1 MASPQADNQFTRI
14 SNELLE
20 KIMGFQFN
28 ATQYKIIL
36 TCIRYTYGFQRKE
49 AKLSITY
56 ISNAIK
62 ISRRYVS
69 KELNALIRMNVIT
82 EIKAPSIS
90 NTRVMKFNKDYENW
104 YRTTVPQ
111 GTIERDEQQQDTT
124 GEQLFHTTGE
134 QLFHQE
140 RKKERKNKE
149 SDILELESEL
159 EQSTDN
165 NISDVNNLIN
175 TKKVTALAISQ
186 FYESIWELYPIKKG
200 KASVKDSQKKKLYTY
215 GFEEIKR
222 CIERY
227 KKDKEEWRA
236 FKDGSTF
243 FNSGYVDYLDENY
256 NKKTTKESK
265 TPTQLQYDDFDIMT
279 GKPI

>member
-1 MASPQADNQFTRI
+1 MDSIGYIKLYRKILQNPIVCKDADHFAVWCY
-14 SNELLE
+14 LLL
-20 KIMGFQFN
+20 N
-28 ATQYKIIL
+28 ATHSTFKVVHEGKQKDIYSGQLITGRKVIATQFVMSESKVQRIL
-36 TCIRYTYGFQRKE
+36 
-49 AKLSITY
+49 KLFE
-56 ISNAIK
+56 NGQ
-62 ISRRYVS
+62 
-69 KELNALIRMNVIT
+69 LI
-82 EIKAPSIS
+82 
-90 NTRVMKFNKDYENW
+90 
-104 YRTTVPQ
+104 
-111 GTIERDEQQQDTT
+111 EQQTT
-124 GEQLFHTTGE
+124 PRNRLISILKWDGYQKGEQLVDQQLNNKRTTSE
-134 QLFHQE
+134 QQVNTNNNVE
-140 RKKERKNKE
+140 NVKNDIYTVE
-149 SDILELESEL
+149 SQNSNTESEPK
-159 EQSTDN
+159 QSTDN